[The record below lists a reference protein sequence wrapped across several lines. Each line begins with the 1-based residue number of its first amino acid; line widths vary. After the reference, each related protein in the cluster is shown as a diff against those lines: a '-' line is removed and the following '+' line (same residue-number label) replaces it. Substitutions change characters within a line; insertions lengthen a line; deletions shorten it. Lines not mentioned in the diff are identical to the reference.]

1 MLDTG
6 QGCHK
11 HSTCQ
16 KKHYQWSTKAKID
29 KTRYACTYQ
38 LRDILGQ
45 ECALEKL
52 RITTNS
58 NRISNIQNS
67 LWKME
72 SEKPINPNK
81 KEENQIK
88 KHSKFKTQNKDS
100 IYKPQCINI
109 ECKLNSSE
117 VTIQRDSPDWLKENL
132 GICLQKPHMKQWGWK
147 DWK

>member
-1 MLDTG
+1 MAPIRLAWHRAGLPQTFNLSKETLSM
-6 QGCHK
+6 K
-11 HSTCQ
+11 H
-16 KKHYQWSTKAKID
+16 TKAKID

-72 SEKPINPNK
+72 SRKAH
-81 KEENQIK
+81 Q
-88 KHSKFKTQNKDS
+88 
-100 IYKPQCINI
+100 
-109 ECKLNSSE
+109 SE
-117 VTIQRDSPDWLKENL
+117 
-132 GICLQKPHMKQWGWK
+132 
-147 DWK
+147 